1 MTAYTEKQYVEEMI
15 ATRRKIHQTPEEGW
29 TEFQTTWLVVE
40 RLRALGLKVLLGTQV
55 INPKAVT
62 PSWLKPPS
70 SVRWLPAFRR
80 ALLMKRGATPALLR
94 CLKPAAPVL

>member
-40 RLRALGLKVLLGTQV
+40 RLRALGLKRCCSARKSS
-55 INPKAVT
+55 IPK
-62 PSWLKPPS
+62 
-70 SVRWLPAFRR
+70 R
-80 ALLMKRGATPALLR
+80 
-94 CLKPAAPVL
+94 